1 MSKMQTV
8 NNKNVSICGL
18 DEYIK
23 SISTK
28 MEKHGRMKQKI
39 DDENVIIPT
48 MESCDDLL
56 KYNYNLSQLKSFAKH
71 YKLKIS
77 GNKNELFN
85 RIYSYLYLSKYAI
98 KIEKVFRGMLQR
110 KYDNFHGPAAK
121 NRKLCTNSCDF
132 VTMEPLEEINF
143 HQFFSYK
150 DTDGFIYGFD
160 IISLYNLLFKN
171 ENDVKNPYNRSNI
184 PDTVF
189 INVKALLRLSKMLKI
204 NVKLNME
211 DDTIGLSNE
220 KTIQLRTLSLFQ
232 NIDALG
238 NYSNPDWFLSLDKPS
253 IIIYLRELIDIWNYR
268 AQLGMETKR
277 AICHPSGDPF
287 RNLSMQYIQSELDMN
302 NVRKVVL
309 EVMEKMV
316 TTGIDKDSKC
326 LGAYYVLGG
335 LTIVNENAAIS
346 LPWLYQTMS
355 YF

>member
-1 MSKMQTV
+1 MQTENKK
-8 NNKNVSICGL
+8 NNSICGL
-18 DEYIK
+18 DEFIK
-23 SISTK
+23 SIAIK
-28 MEKHGRMKQKI
+28 KERHGKKLKKI
-39 DDENVIIPT
+39 DDENIIIPT
-48 MESCDDLL
+48 METCDELF
-56 KYNYNLSQLKSFAKH
+56 KHNYNLSQLKSFAKY
-71 YKLKIS
+71 YKLKLS
-77 GNKNELFN
+77 GNKDELFN

-98 KIEKVFRGMLQR
+98 RIQKVFRGILQR
-110 KYDNFHGPAAK
+110 RYDSFHGPAAK

-132 VTMEPLEEINF
+132 ITMEPLEEINF

-150 DTDGFIYGFD
+150 DIDGFIYGFD

-171 ENDVKNPYNRSNI
+171 ENDVKNPYNRNCI

-189 INVKALLRLSKMLKI
+189 INMKALVRLSKMLKI
-204 NVKLNME
+204 NVKLSMD

-220 KTIQLRTLSLFQ
+220 KTIELRTLSLFQ

-238 NYSNPDWFLSLDKPS
+238 NYSNPSWFLSLDRSK
-253 IIIYLRELIDIWNYR
+253 IIKFLRELNDIWNYR
-268 AQLGMETKR
+268 AQLSIATKC
-277 AICHPSGDPF
+277 AICHPTGDPF
-287 RNLSMQYIQSELDMN
+287 RNLSMQYIYSEQDMN

-316 TTGIDKDSKC
+316 NTGIDKDSKC